1 MKFLR
6 HHLKI
11 SLLTIF
17 FLALTAGLAYA
28 QNGLTFG
35 LRSGSPATLPA
46 DGDSRTALVVYVPVD
61 GPCWLAAKQAEAA
74 GEMVTLEV
82 NLSTTGG
89 TVLPGSLD
97 YSLDESPVPRTV
109 TLVAGT
115 EPGPVVVTAEM
126 TYCLGGVMT
135 FGVCS
140 SPDPNDSGSCSD
152 IVNLT
157 FTDGPVECGEGN
169 EADFW
174 NQADCPPTEEELAQ
188 QEDSED
194 LLCSLYGDCPPE
206 NPDSDSDGLPDAD
219 DACPYTPAD
228 TGDGCPLPDPTP
240 ETDGDADSDGD
251 GLPDDEDGCPTLAAD
266 TGDGCPPVK
275 RDSDGDGLTDD
286 EDDCPHDYARTA
298 DGCPLPIADADG
310 DGIPDDEDDCPDEP
324 AADAAD
330 GCPQAIAAVDDETP
344 PDDVKDD
351 DPPDQ
356 TPAPPPSPDL
366 LKNLEEFLAGQ
377 GVEPPTP
384 GQAAAGAAG
393 LSALLAAWVI
403 TNMASGFSQQE
414 LLQAIQFWRRQ
425 TPLPPPA
432 PPETAPPQTAPPSD
446 VPERPAEADAAPS
459 DANPDDVRLLQTTF
473 NHAVNKLIDQ
483 DKYVMNR
490 NFVRKSWN
498 WSLGGLANKLQ
509 GYTGGQCQQFA
520 EWGNKLV
527 TPAVKRIFGP
537 DAIVDNIVVRE
548 QSSLNP
554 QGLSGQLDAL
564 VEANHIATRVILPT
578 GERYVLDFWQAVGD
592 SQDDLVGDAVY
603 QLRRGSPKPAIPP
616 RLIPEDEWTRKWLQK
631 IGQND
636 SYVDISHNQQ
646 SLKSEVE
653 LALRKYQHGG
663 FGLDSEADALQ
674 LAFDKFCQS
683 HPDVADTL
691 INSWRRQPW

>member
-1 MKFLR
+1 MKFFR
-6 HHLKI
+6 HHFKI

-17 FLALTAGLAYA
+17 FLSLTAGLAYA
-28 QNGLTFG
+28 QNGLVIG
-35 LRSGSPATLPA
+35 LRSGSPSTLPA
-46 DGDSRTALVVYVPVD
+46 DGDSRTALVVYVPVN
-61 GPCWLAAKQAEAA
+61 GPCWLNAVQAHSA

-82 NLSTTGG
+82 NLTTTGG
-89 TVLPGSLD
+89 TILPGSLD
-97 YSLDESPVPRTV
+97 FPLDELPEPRTV

-126 TYCLGGVMT
+126 TYCVGGVMT

-140 SPDPNDSGSCSD
+140 SPNPADSGSCSD

-169 EADFW
+169 SADFW
-174 NQADCPPTEEELAQ
+174 NQDDCPPTEEELAQ
-188 QEDSED
+188 EQASED
-194 LLCSLYGDCPPE
+194 LLCDLYNDCSPE

-228 TGDGCPLPDPTP
+228 TADGCPLPDPTP
-240 ETDGDADSDGD
+240 ETGGDADGD
-251 GLPDDEDGCPTLAAD
+251 GLPDDED
-266 TGDGCPPVK
+266 
-275 RDSDGDGLTDD
+275 
-286 EDDCPHDYARTA
+286 DCPDNYARSA

-310 DGIPDDEDDCPDEP
+310 DGIPDDDDDCPDVP
-324 AADAAD
+324 SADAAD
-330 GCPQAIAAVDDETP
+330 GCPQAIAAVDDENP
-344 PDDVKDD
+344 PDAGEGD

-356 TPAPPPSPDL
+356 APAPPPSPGL
-366 LKNLEEFLAGQ
+366 VKSLEEFLAGQ
-377 GVEPPTP
+377 GVKPPTP
-384 GQAAAGAAG
+384 GQAAAGATA
-393 LSALLAAWVI
+393 LSTLLAAWVI

-432 PPETAPPQTAPPSD
+432 PPQTAPPPD
-446 VPERPAEADAAPS
+446 VPERPTEADAAPS
-459 DANPDDVRLLQTTF
+459 NANPDDVRLLQTTF
-473 NHAVNKLIDQ
+473 NHAVNKLIDE

-498 WSLGGLANKLQ
+498 WSLGGLSNKLR

-520 EWGNKLV
+520 EWGNELV

-554 QGLSGQLDAL
+554 QGLSGQFDAL
-564 VEANHIATRVILPT
+564 IEANHVATRVILPT

-592 SQDDLVGDAVY
+592 NQSDLLGDAVH
-603 QLRRGSPKPAIPP
+603 QLRRGSPKPTIPP
-616 RLIPEDEWTRKWLQK
+616 RLIPEDEWTQKWLQK

-636 SYVDISHNQQ
+636 AYVDITHNQQ

-674 LAFDKFCQS
+674 MAFDKFRQS

-691 INSWRRQPW
+691 IKSWRRKPW